1 MAKEKMIARYNGDCP
16 KPLGYHFVSFDDD
29 IYLEVMEQFKKY
41 FLL

>member
-1 MAKEKMIARYNGDCP
+1 MAKEKMIARYNGDCS